1 MTEETKLYVV
11 QTQKRD
17 SGKKISSP
25 HKQTIHSAHS
35 SNSSHPKHSVHSNH
49 ITRKSTSFDD
59 PASKFDSTNQQ
70 AANLS
75 GFHSHSGQPS
85 SDDQLPAQGKRKKPP
100 AYSTSSYFDGSL
112 LQLIGWSLLGSL
124 VTLLTLGIC
133 FPMAFCMIYSWEAKH
148 TVIDG
153 HRLLFNGT
161 SMQFFGN
168 WIIWWLLTVF
178 TLGIYGFWL
187 PIKVKQWKTM
197 HTVFAD

>member
-1 MTEETKLYVV
+1 MAEENKRYVV

-17 SGKKISSP
+17 SGKQMSFP
-25 HKQTIHSAHS
+25 HRQSFSSAHS
-35 SNSSHPKHSVHSNH
+35 SDRNLKHSVHS
-49 ITRKSTSFDD
+49 RPVAGKASSFDT
-59 PASKFDSTNQQ
+59 PAPKLDSTNQQ
-70 AANLS
+70 AMPSLGS
-75 GFHSHSGQPS
+75 QSHTDQPS
-85 SDDQLPAQGKRKKPP
+85 SNGRLPAQGKCNKPP
-100 AYSTSSYFDGSL
+100 AYSTTSYFDGSL

-153 HRLLFNGT
+153 RRLLFNGT
-161 SMQFFGN
+161 SLQFFAN

-178 TLGIYGFWL
+178 TLGIYGFWI
-187 PIKVKQWKTM
+187 PIKVKQWKIM